1 MKNNETLI
9 LALGLNAQNIANLT
23 YKDNPDINFLCL
35 DYEKQ
40 IINTSEIKTI
50 WYNNLKFQKDKY
62 DFEEYKNILLNRTS
76 KFNEIILE
84 YKNIIIV
91 SCLGEKYSSDTL
103 FEIIKYLKKLN
114 INHTLFIINP
124 SVFDGKKACDLSI
137 KVMGKLTK
145 LKYSLGNSLFIY
157 ESSEVTKLKPKSI
170 NQAKTL
176 ADKKASEIL
185 SMILELKSKQDL

>member
-9 LALGLNAQNIANLT
+9 LALGLNAQNIVNLT

-62 DFEEYKNILLNRTS
+62 DFEEYKNVLLNRTS

-114 INHTLFIINP
+114 INHTLFIVIP

-137 KVMGKLTK
+137 KEMGKLTK

-170 NQAKTL
+170 NQAKIL

-185 SMILELKSKQDL
+185 SMILELNNKKGL

>member
-9 LALGLNAQNIANLT
+9 LALGLNAQNIVNLV

-62 DFEEYKNILLNRTS
+62 DFEEYKNVLLNRTS

-91 SCLGEKYSSDTL
+91 SCLGEKFSSDTL

-114 INHTLFIINP
+114 IDHTLFIVNP

-145 LKYSLGNSLFIY
+145 LKYSLGNNLFIY
-157 ESSEVTKLKPKSI
+157 ESTDAIKTNPRSI
-170 NQAKTL
+170 NEANL
-176 ADKKASEIL
+176 LVYKKASEAL
-185 SMILELKSKQDL
+185 SMIFDIN

>member
-9 LALGLNAQNIANLT
+9 LALGLNAQNIVNLA

-62 DFEEYKNILLNRTS
+62 DFEEYKNVLLNRTS

-114 INHTLFIINP
+114 INHTLFIVNP

-137 KVMGKLTK
+137 KEMGKLTK
-145 LKYSLGNSLFIY
+145 LKYSLGNNLFIY
-157 ESSEVTKLKPKSI
+157 ESTDAIKTNPRSI
-170 NQAKTL
+170 NEANLQVY
-176 ADKKASEIL
+176 KKASKAL
-185 SMILELKSKQDL
+185 SMILELNNK

>member
-9 LALGLNAQNIANLT
+9 LALGLNAQNIVNLA

-62 DFEEYKNILLNRTS
+62 DFEEYKNVLLNRTS

-114 INHTLFIINP
+114 INHTLFIVNP

-137 KVMGKLTK
+137 KEMGKLTK

-185 SMILELKSKQDL
+185 SMILELNNK

>member
-1 MKNNETLI
+1 M
-9 LALGLNAQNIANLT
+9 
-23 YKDNPDINFLCL
+23 
-35 DYEKQ
+35 
-40 IINTSEIKTI
+40 
-50 WYNNLKFQKDKY
+50 
-62 DFEEYKNILLNRTS
+62 NRTS

-170 NQAKTL
+170 NQAKIL